1 MVVFFFSLCKKKLN
15 IRIKTN
21 KLYNGQM
28 RFTLCIDG
36 FYTFVLKKNNV
47 KTLPQKEHSVFGF
60 GSIPRKETEHIHF
73 LLEFFFLSN
82 ALFLSYLVT
91 YSWSRTALKEHTTFL
106 FFFFWQISIYN
117 SKFWDSYQF
126 KSRTF
131 VSVSIYILFHI
142 LFDHYLVKLIF

>member
-106 FFFFWQISIYN
+106 FFFFGKYRFITLNFGIRIN
-117 SKFWDSYQF
+117 LNLELLLVYQF
-126 KSRTF
+126 TSYFIFCLT
-131 VSVSIYILFHI
+131 IIL
-142 LFDHYLVKLIF
+142 